1 MYRDSGRL
9 RVEKLSG
16 GVATDIF
23 GLLKYDSNLFT
34 IRSGDNVWKMYA
46 GTGVD
51 SLSVEATFNIAYP
64 GVYDG
69 M

>member
-1 MYRDSGRL
+1 M
-9 RVEKLSG
+9 LSG

-34 IRSGDNVWKMYA
+34 IRSGNNVWKMYA
-46 GTGVD
+46 SAGID
-51 SLSVEATFNIAYP
+51 SLSVEATFNVAYP